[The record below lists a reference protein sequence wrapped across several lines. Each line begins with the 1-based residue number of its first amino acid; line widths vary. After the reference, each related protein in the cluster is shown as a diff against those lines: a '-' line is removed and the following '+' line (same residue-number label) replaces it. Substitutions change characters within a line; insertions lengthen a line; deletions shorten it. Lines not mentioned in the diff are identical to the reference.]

1 MKKDLVSIS
10 DLSGAEIGELFR
22 SVKEI
27 KQKQVGKSKYA
38 DAAKNKSL
46 AIVFEKPSLRTRVS
60 FSVAWAQMGGHVLYL
75 APGDIGLGKRETVS
89 DVARNLSRWV
99 DTIAIRT
106 FAQKIVEE
114 MAHYATVPVIN
125 GLSDDE
131 HPCQALADFLT
142 IKEILGTLQGIKIA
156 YFGDGFN
163 VCHSLLLI
171 ASKLGANLWIAGP
184 KEYHPK
190 KRYLEAARKDAAR
203 TRAAITI
210 TEDAKKAAK
219 DADVIYTDVWYSMG
233 FESQARKRRPLFKPF
248 QVNTKLLAEAKPN
261 VMVLHPLP
269 AHRGE
274 EITDDVLDGPN
285 SVVLH
290 QAENRVYVQKAI
302 LYRMICK

>member
-1 MKKDLVSIS
+1 
-10 DLSGAEIGELFR
+10 R

-27 KQKQVGKSKYA
+27 KQKQLGRSKYA

-75 APGDIGLGKRETVS
+75 APGDIGLGKRESVA

-99 DTIAIRT
+99 DCIAVRT
-106 FAQKIVEE
+106 FGQEIVEE
-114 MAHYATVPVIN
+114 LAYYATVPVIN

-131 HPCQALADFLT
+131 HPCQSLADFLT
-142 IKEILGTLQGIKIA
+142 IKELLGTIQGIKIT
-156 YFGDGFN
+156 YFGEGFN
-163 VCHSLLLI
+163 VCHSLLLT
-171 ASKLGANLWIAGP
+171 AAKLGANLWIAGP
-184 KEYHPK
+184 QGYHPK
-190 KRYLEAARKDAAR
+190 KKYLEMAKKDAER
-203 TRAAITI
+203 TKASITI
-210 TEDAKKAAK
+210 TEDAKKAIK
-219 DADVIYTDVWYSMG
+219 DAHVIYTDVWYSMG
-233 FESQARKRRPLFKPF
+233 YEKEAKKRRPIFKPY
-248 QVNTKLLAEAKPN
+248 QVNTKLLGEAKPN

-274 EITDDVLDGPN
+274 EITDEVLDGPN